1 MEELLEVQRG
11 EFMPA
16 HWFQDPT
23 SGYVMRCNKEI
34 ASQAFDRFN
43 VLRSTVN
50 ALQEDVK
57 QRCITFG
64 WILKEIQETGL
75 YTYICKKTD
84 SYNHNVAQG
93 YTSFYKF
100 VQDVFGIKK
109 RTAVRMIDVA
119 KEFCVY
125 EQIDEE
131 RGDVHV
137 NVLYAGY
144 SYRQLGEML
153 SVAEEYRQRITPQI
167 STRNIARLGQ
177 LYKKHTP
184 EAGTTVE
191 NDLIVWKQM
200 HDEEKERA
208 NEKKNRLN
216 FVPAKTVP
224 ARAPSEND
232 SDQSD
237 FDIDQDE
244 FDGEDERDVVTY
256 EGNSYTFN
264 AIKDGMLRQIE
275 LLKDNAPQDKQD
287 QWKGF
292 CDIVKGVLDFDDPR
306 ACVSREEYSN
316 LQMELVGYKYGRL
329 TSPSGEPAGGKLTL
343 KNEAER
349 KKWLENYR
357 SWGVWIS
364 VPEVNK
370 TFYRYNF
377 ENGAALIVEEDV
389 YYQVNYM
396 RKDQPLMEHI
406 GHKYAILDER
416 YQKYDD
422 DAFNSV
428 TAVVKWLTNHA
439 KEL

>member
-23 SGYVMRCNKEI
+23 SGYVMRCNKDI

-100 VQDVFGIKK
+100 VQDVFGVKK
-109 RTAVRMIDVA
+109 KTAQRMVKVA
-119 KEFCVY
+119 ENFCVY

-144 SYRQLGEML
+144 SYRQLTEML

-216 FVPAKTVP
+216 FVPAKTGT
-224 ARAPSEND
+224 ARSLSEND
-232 SDQSD
+232 SDQLD

-244 FDGEDERDVVTY
+244 FDGEDERDVVTC

-357 SWGVWIS
+357 SWGVWVS
-364 VPEVNK
+364 VPDVDK

-377 ENGAALIVEEDV
+377 ENGAALIVEDCTEWR
-389 YYQVNYM
+389 QNYCEKGSPW
-396 RKDQPLMEHI
+396 RAFRLLR
-406 GHKYAILDER
+406 YAIIDEER
-416 YQKYDD
+416 TSYDS
-422 DAFNSV
+422 AAQGGVSGII
-428 TAVVKWLTNHA
+428 KWLTNHA